1 MEAEGMLAVRNV
13 LIPVLDIAAQG
24 IDLRLETLQACKK
37 LRSSRGFP
45 FRKPFCQEHGAQV
58 VIRERLDFRTVA
70 FEVIVG
76 RIHG

>member
-1 MEAEGMLAVRNV
+1 MLAVRNV

-24 IDLRLETLQACKK
+24 IDLRLETLQAYKQ
-37 LRSSRGFP
+37 LRSSRGLP

-58 VIRERLDFRTVA
+58 VIRECLDFRTVA